1 MLNTL
6 NIKSSKDVAKELYYS
21 IKQNTQLIDTFLKEE
36 KCINETEEGMEF
48 LSTEASYESLGVPK
62 EIVLG
67 LFKIHKEVPS
77 KIQETCIPVILSGCN
92 SVFHSQS
99 GSGKTIGFTVG
110 ILGRL
115 LNKPGSQAIV
125 VTPTREL
132 NVQVA
137 SEIKALAEN
146 SSGATVYCQGVSDDK
161 DVIDQSVIVGCPR
174 ALTFLFKQ
182 NKLNPDNIQI
192 IVCDEADH
200 LLSSK
205 NFLIVTGQLLN
216 MCKNAQKVFFSAT
229 YNEKT
234 QNIIKKLCN
243 DQVECNFTTNKLAN
257 NLKLYYVEVPRNITK
272 KLELLNTLFKTLQL
286 SALIVF
292 CNSKKIVE
300 SVFSNLK
307 NEGFPVSMIH
317 GDATKD
323 ERDLVFNEFK
333 KGSTKFLITTDL
345 FSRGIDIPHVNLVIN
360 FDLPTDQFGTSEDIY
375 NHRVGRTGRFNRP
388 GFIIDFIT
396 GKEADRKSVV

>member
-1 MLNTL
+1 
-6 NIKSSKDVAKELYYS
+6 
-21 IKQNTQLIDTFLKEE
+21 
-36 KCINETEEGMEF
+36 
-48 LSTEASYESLGVPK
+48 
-62 EIVLG
+62 
-67 LFKIHKEVPS
+67 
-77 KIQETCIPVILSGCN
+77 
-92 SVFHSQS
+92 
-99 GSGKTIGFTVG
+99 
-110 ILGRL
+110 
-115 LNKPGSQAIV
+115 
-125 VTPTREL
+125 
-132 NVQVA
+132 
-137 SEIKALAEN
+137 
-146 SSGATVYCQGVSDDK
+146 
-161 DVIDQSVIVGCPR
+161 
-174 ALTFLFKQ
+174 
-182 NKLNPDNIQI
+182 
-192 IVCDEADH
+192 
-200 LLSSK
+200 
-205 NFLIVTGQLLN
+205 

-396 GKEADRKSVV
+396 GKEDLDRLIKIQTTQNKLSKMFTIDDLVNVMAEE